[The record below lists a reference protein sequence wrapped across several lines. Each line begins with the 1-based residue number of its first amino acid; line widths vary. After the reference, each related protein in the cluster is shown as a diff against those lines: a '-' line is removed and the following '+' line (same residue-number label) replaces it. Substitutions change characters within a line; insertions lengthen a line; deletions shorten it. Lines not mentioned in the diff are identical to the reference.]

1 MIMSQSNASSPS
13 PVPWFQLRSSSNEVS
28 GNRKNPGYRVKE
40 EAEMGIEN
48 EACVKEEMGL
58 DSEKQLFPKTDEPS
72 ITMKEETKERRSLWE
87 RGY

>member
-1 MIMSQSNASSPS
+1 MD
-13 PVPWFQLRSSSNEVS
+13 PVFLDNIRFRRSKLMDKSSSNEVS

-72 ITMKEETKERRSLWE
+72 ITMKEETKERRSL
-87 RGY
+87 